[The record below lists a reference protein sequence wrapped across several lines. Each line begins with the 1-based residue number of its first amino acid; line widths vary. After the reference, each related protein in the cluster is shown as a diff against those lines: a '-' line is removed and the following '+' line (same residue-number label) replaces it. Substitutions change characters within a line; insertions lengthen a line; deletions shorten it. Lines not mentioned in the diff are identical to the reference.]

1 MDDITVML
9 TAMLAGIAG
18 ISLLVGGIGIMNIML
33 VTVSERTKEIGIRK
47 ALGAGRGS
55 IMLQFL
61 IESSIISGFGGII
74 GVLLGIYTS
83 SYISKLLGT
92 RLVINVYVLASAFGF
107 SLLIGLFFGLYP
119 ASRASKLK
127 PVDALRFE

>member
-1 MDDITVML
+1 
-9 TAMLAGIAG
+9 
-18 ISLLVGGIGIMNIML
+18 MNIML
-33 VTVSERTKEIGIRK
+33 VTVSERTREIGIRK

-61 IESSIISGFGGII
+61 IESSIISGIGGII
-74 GVLLGIYTS
+74 GVLSGIYAS

-92 RLVINVYVLASAFGF
+92 RLVINMYVLTVAFGF

-119 ASRASKLK
+119 ANKASKLR
-127 PVDALRFE
+127 PIDALRFE